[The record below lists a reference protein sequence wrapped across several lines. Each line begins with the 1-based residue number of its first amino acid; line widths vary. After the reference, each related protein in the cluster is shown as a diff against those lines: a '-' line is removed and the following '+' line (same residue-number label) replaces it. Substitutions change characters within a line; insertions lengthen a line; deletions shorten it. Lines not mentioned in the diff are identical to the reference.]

1 MCVHSCD
8 CVHKECAQ
16 VFVLRCYIKARSRQ
30 LTLVLQLALE
40 KLGLLYQWKGTAK
53 ERGKMKWAL
62 WTDPESPVPFLRA
75 LGTYFHL
82 YDVTLS
88 GMCSLF

>member
-1 MCVHSCD
+1 
-8 CVHKECAQ
+8 
-16 VFVLRCYIKARSRQ
+16 
-30 LTLVLQLALE
+30 
-40 KLGLLYQWKGTAK
+40 LGLLYQWKCTAK